1 MDELNN
7 RQIILLTMLVSFVV
21 STATG
26 IMTVAM
32 LEEAPQA
39 ITQTVNRVVERT
51 IERVVT
57 GTTTDE
63 KPAPAP
69 ITTTVTKE
77 ITVFAKED
85 DLIVGAVEKN
95 QPRIARIYGPKSATS
110 SLPDAIGAVISRD
123 GVIAAD
129 LATVSTFA
137 DAGTEVAVLI
147 AGKSYT
153 GVVKDFKKGDT
164 GIALI
169 RLYLDPTDAQNAVS
183 FGSNVTPK
191 IAQSLILLGGVDGE
205 SVTKSTVS
213 KLNPMRT
220 GSTTNSGPASI
231 LVNPRVPD
239 TYQGALVV
247 NLDGHAVGIVTTDAD
262 QKLSI
267 FPAWRIFELIAP
279 PEQPPSA
286 KADGESTQS
295 TASVAASMAR

>member
-57 GTTTDE
+57 GTSTEE
-63 KPAPAP
+63 KPDPTP

-95 QPRIARIYGPKSATS
+95 QPRVVRIFGPKTSTS
-110 SLPDAIGAVISRD
+110 SSPDAIGAVISRD

-137 DAGTEVAVLI
+137 DSKTEVSVQI
-147 AGKSYT
+147 GSTFYM
-153 GVVKDFKKGDT
+153 GVVQDFEKGET

-169 RLYLDPTDAQNAVS
+169 RLYLDPSDVQNPVS
-183 FGSNVTPK
+183 FGVDTTPK
-191 IAQSLILLGGVDGE
+191 IAQTLILLGGSDGE
-205 SVTKSTVS
+205 GVTKSTVS
-213 KLNPMRT
+213 KLHPMRQ
-220 GSTTNSGPASI
+220 GTTTLSGPASI
-231 LVNPRVPD
+231 QVNPRIPD
-239 TYQGALVV
+239 TYQGALAV
-247 NLDGHAVGIVTTDAD
+247 NLDGHAVGIVITDAD

-267 FPAWRIFELIAP
+267 FPAWRIFALIAP
-279 PEQPPSA
+279 PDTSAQGDPPRSQA
-286 KADGESTQS
+286 
-295 TASVAASMAR
+295 TAAVGGSMER